1 MTQSRLVTAALS
13 VALAVTSITPVAAQQ
28 PTFAFH
34 DGLVNGYPTDQATMP
49 EFVQVARRSP
59 DGTAVHH
66 CGGTIL
72 AKGWVLTAAHCVA
85 DIPESLRSKTNV
97 VHPASGYTVVHPLTG
112 EQRAIQDIKV
122 PDALHQRAWNA
133 DLALLVLDAPFS
145 TDAHTT
151 LAGIFSPRPRAGSAT
166 IWGKGWARHK
176 GEPANPSPPPID
188 GPKFARQDLELRPV
202 SACVGNPNPVA
213 NMLCAGFHVPRATA
227 PQACGG
233 SSGAPLTVM
242 SNEPAKR
249 VQIGIMSQKVYA
261 SSEPACGYHPTLY
274 TNLADWSVWIAAQNP
289 GGFTFATYVDT
300 PQGFAP
306 YDPSA
311 PNAPDLPAPP
321 SNHPSD
327 EPPHDHDHH
336 PPVVPSPSATPNNPA
351 PNNPAPNNPAPGTP
365 TPQPPAGVPTPPRV
379 DVVPTPRPSVP
390 PSPSPAPGPT
400 ESPIDTADARA
411 CGPVTAPGSV
421 LAADGVNTQ
430 PWQPPR
436 GAQRGSEVSVTAS
449 RLAWPTAGTA
459 NQVVI
464 ANECAW
470 PDALVATNLADRGP
484 LLLTQ
489 GGELEPGVLDEID
502 RLKVKEAVLVGGEQ
516 VLAPGVEARLTAK
529 GITVKRVSGDTRLG
543 TAQAVAALRSGST
556 TNEVMVARAFP
567 AEGGLPSQA
576 FADAMAA
583 AYRSAWHQAPV
594 ILSHSDLVANPTADA
609 LKALNPA
616 VVTLLGGP
624 SALGE
629 PVATAVRQALPKAE
643 VNRVDGQTR
652 ADTAAQLARKHLT
665 DTSNPAKGVL
675 VIDGQDEDAWKV
687 GYTFASYAVKHK
699 FVYALAA
706 GDDLAPESLAL
717 IKDAK
722 AKGLPVRCV
731 ASEKACAA
739 ALSS

>member
-1 MTQSRLVTAALS
+1 MTFSRLVTAALT
-13 VALAVTSITPVAAQQ
+13 VALSVTSVTPIAAQQ
-28 PTFAFH
+28 PAFSFH
-34 DGLVNGYPTDQATMP
+34 DGLVNGYPTDQESMP
-49 EFVQVARRSP
+49 EFVQVAKRSP
-59 DGTAVHH
+59 EGTLSHH

-85 DIPESLRSKTNV
+85 DIPESLRTKTNV
-97 VHPASGYTVVHPLTG
+97 VHKSSGYTVVHPLSG
-112 EQRAIQDIKV
+112 EQRAIKEIRV
-122 PDALHQRAWNA
+122 PEALHQRAWNA
-133 DLALLVLDAPFS
+133 DLALLVLDQPFT
-145 TDAHTT
+145 TDAHAT

-166 IWGKGWARHK
+166 IWGKGWTRHK
-176 GEPANPSPPPID
+176 DDPAGTTPPALNE
-188 GPKFARQDLELRPV
+188 PKFSRQDLELRPV
-202 SACVGNPNPVA
+202 SACVGNPSPVA
-213 NMLCAGFHVPRATA
+213 NMLCAGFHVPRVTA

-242 SNEPAKR
+242 SNEPSKR

-261 SSEPACGYHPTLY
+261 SDEPACGYHPTLY
-274 TNLADWSVWIAAQNP
+274 TNLAEWSVWIASQNL

-300 PQGFAP
+300 PQGFKP
-306 YDPSA
+306 FDPT
-311 PNAPDLPAPP
+311 APDGPALPDPP
-321 SNHPSD
+321 GDHPD
-327 EPPHDHDHH
+327 VGHDHH
-336 PPVVPSPSATPNNPA
+336 PPANPKPSATPSASATPNATATPSTPA
-351 PNNPAPNNPAPGTP
+351 PQPH
-365 TPQPPAGVPTPPRV
+365 PPAGPPTPPRV
-379 DVVPTPRPSVP
+379 DATPTPGPSAAP
-390 PSPSPAPGPT
+390 SAAPSSSPSARPT
-400 ESPIDTADARA
+400 EIPIDPAVARA
-411 CGPVTAPGSV
+411 CGPVNAAGSV
-421 LAADGVNTQ
+421 LAMDGASTLT
-430 PWQPPR
+430 WQPPR
-436 GAQRGSEVSVTAS
+436 GARSGSDVSVMAS
-449 RLAWPTAGTA
+449 RLAWPAAGSA
-459 NQVVI
+459 SHVVI
-464 ANECAW
+464 ADECAW

-489 GGELEPGVLDEID
+489 GGELEQGALDEID

-516 VLAPGVEARLTAK
+516 VLAPSVEARLTAK
-529 GITVKRVSGDTRLG
+529 GIKVKRVSGDTRLG
-543 TAQAVAALRSGST
+543 TAQAVAALRSGAK

-576 FADAMAA
+576 FADSMAA

-594 ILSHSDLVANPTADA
+594 ILSHTDLVANPTADA

-629 PVATAVRQALPKAE
+629 PVAAGVRQVLPKAE
-643 VNRVDGQTR
+643 VARVNGQTR
-652 ADTAAQLARKHLT
+652 ADTAAQLARKHLN
-665 DTSNPAKGVL
+665 DTKAPAKGVL

-706 GDDLAPESLAL
+706 GDELAPESLAL

-739 ALSS
+739 ALGS